1 MITFHG
7 SFTIQRYPD
16 VFVLS
21 QYQYWQ
27 IQVAV
32 DLPLEGTAEV
42 AGLELSLIGLCAL
55 VDEVKIVNQ
64 THDLETPRHPSPLRH
79 HRSSAI

>member
-1 MITFHG
+1 M
-7 SFTIQRYPD
+7 
-16 VFVLS
+16 
-21 QYQYWQ
+21 
-27 IQVAV
+27 AV